1 MWDVRILVPQLR
13 MEAVFPVEAQSP
25 NHWAAREVRLS
36 STFSLRGGTTCPDS
50 ASASLCSARPHSRGS
65 GRREDALRQ
74 EPWVL
79 WPKLPGHLLHSLRG
93 AAAVTN
99 RIPWPHH
106 TLTNSPNQEPCLAQV
121 LSKMKR
127 KGGGATP
134 PDLPVD
140 LPELQLGPPHRQPL
154 SSKLLLFVF

>member
-1 MWDVRILVPQLR
+1 MPR
-13 MEAVFPVEAQSP
+13 
-25 NHWAAREVRLS
+25 
-36 STFSLRGGTTCPDS
+36 
-50 ASASLCSARPHSRGS
+50 
-65 GRREDALRQ
+65 
-74 EPWVL
+74 
-79 WPKLPGHLLHSLRG
+79 PKLPGHLLHSLRG

-106 TLTNSPNQEPCLAQV
+106 TLTNAPSQEPCLAQV

-140 LPELQLGPPHRQPL
+140 LPELQLGAPHRQPL
-154 SSKLLLFVF
+154 SSKLLLFVFKIFDWVGSWLYQLGRLQSAQA